1 MPRRKKGLSKDVI
14 DKWPEVFK
22 DVEVK
27 AIPLEYLESVNVT
40 FNNGKVWQITLDRNA
55 SNTMLN
61 KDVEKSLNDMFKTYD
76 SSIKNVDFKVDT
88 DRVKEDV
95 QKRTKQF
102 LKKKK

>member
-1 MPRRKKGLSKDVI
+1 MPKRKGLSQDVI

-27 AIPLEYLESVNVT
+27 AIPLEYLESVQVT
-40 FNNGKVWQITLDRNA
+40 FTNGKVWQITIDRNA

-61 KDVEKSLNDMFKTYD
+61 KDVERSLNDMFKTYD

>member
-1 MPRRKKGLSKDVI
+1 MPKRKGLSQDVI

-27 AIPLEYLESVNVT
+27 AIPPEYLESVQVT
-40 FNNGKVWQITLDRNA
+40 FNNGKVWEITINRNA

>member
-1 MPRRKKGLSKDVI
+1 MPKRKGLSQDVI

-27 AIPLEYLESVNVT
+27 AIPLEYLESVQVT
-40 FNNGKVWQITLDRNA
+40 FNNGKVWEITINRNA

-88 DRVKEDV
+88 DRVKEDF

>member
-1 MPRRKKGLSKDVI
+1 MPKRKGLSQDVI

-27 AIPLEYLESVNVT
+27 AIPLEYLESVQVT
-40 FNNGKVWQITLDRNA
+40 FNNGKVWEITIDRNA

-61 KDVEKSLNDMFKTYD
+61 KDVERSLNDMFKTYD

>member
-1 MPRRKKGLSKDVI
+1 MPKRKGLSQDVI
-14 DKWPEVFK
+14 DKWPEVSK

-27 AIPLEYLESVNVT
+27 AIPLEYLESVQVT
-40 FNNGKVWQITLDRNA
+40 FNNGKVWEITINRNA

>member
-1 MPRRKKGLSKDVI
+1 MPKRKGLSQDVI

-27 AIPLEYLESVNVT
+27 AIPLEYLESVQVT
-40 FNNGKVWQITLDRNA
+40 FNNGKVWEITINRNA